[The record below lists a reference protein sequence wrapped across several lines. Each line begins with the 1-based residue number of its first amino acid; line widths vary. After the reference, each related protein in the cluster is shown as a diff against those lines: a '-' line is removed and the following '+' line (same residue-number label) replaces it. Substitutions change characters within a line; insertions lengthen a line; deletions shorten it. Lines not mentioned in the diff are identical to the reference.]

1 MERRT
6 AIKNLLVLA
15 GGVVLIPS
23 CIQQSSEASIALKNL
38 KINGNDEKLLAEIA
52 ETILPATKTPGAKDV
67 YAHLFALKMVDD
79 CYEKEVQ
86 QKFTKGLKEV
96 NNLAKEQYNKSFID
110 CNAQQRNAIV
120 ATLEKEKEA
129 DTDRASFYKTLKS
142 LTVQSFLSSQYVLT
156 NILKYELVP
165 GRYNGFAPVIKKQNA
180 A

>member
-6 AIKNLLVLA
+6 AIKNLLILA
-15 GGVVLIPS
+15 GGVVFIPS
-23 CIQQSSEASIALKNL
+23 CMQQSSEASIALKHL
-38 KINGNDEKLLAEIA
+38 KINGSDEKLLAEIA
-52 ETILPATKTPGAKDV
+52 ETILPASQTPGAKDT

-96 NNLAKEQYNKSFID
+96 DDYAKKQFNKSFMA
-110 CNAQQRNAIV
+110 CNPDQRNAIV
-120 ATLEKEKEA
+120 GTLEKEKEA

-142 LTVQSFLSSQYVLT
+142 LTIQGFLSSQYVLT